1 MNHRAILMLPVAVAL
16 LAVIPQGPTPGGPD
30 NVIEGKFP
38 KPPQDPWDV
47 FVSYCPKDRRYWK
60 RIAIHLTRLR
70 RGGARIYSYDMVEPG
85 TVIKEEARYA
95 LQTSIV
101 AVLLVSVDYL
111 ASDLME
117 NELLDLLEQAEQRG
131 TRMLRLQVGKC
142 NLAGMDRLTQYQRVG
157 ARKPPL
163 NRLREPNQD
172 DIYSELTDVI
182 EKILRQYHRY
192 PKPSPGG
199 VLEEET

>member
-1 MNHRAILMLPVAVAL
+1 MLPMAVTL
-16 LAVIPQGPTPGGPD
+16 LAIIQLSLGSGEPD

-38 KPPQDPWDV
+38 KPPQEPWDV
-47 FVSYCPKDRRYWK
+47 FVSYCAKDRRYWK
-60 RIAIHLTRLR
+60 RIAIHLTRLL
-70 RGGARIYSYDMVEPG
+70 RGGARVYSYDMVEPG

-95 LQTSIV
+95 LQTSVV
-101 AVLLVSVDYL
+101 AVLLVSIDYI

-117 NELLDLLEQAEQRG
+117 NELPGLLEQAEHRG

-142 NLAGMDRLTQYQRVG
+142 NLSGMDKLTQYRRVG

-182 EKILRQYHRY
+182 EKILKQCHRY
-192 PKPSPGG
+192 PKQSTEGT
-199 VLEEET
+199 LEET